1 MALTDFPI
9 FSMLRTRMDWAQARQ
24 RVLSENVANADTP
37 NYRPHDLVAPKFA
50 PATDSTPV
58 GVPPVILA
66 RTDAGHL
73 PAFAAGNP
81 AFRSVGT
88 GGVVN
93 LEQEMMKVAG
103 NTMDFQ
109 AVSALYTR
117 SLNLLKV
124 ALGKS
129 NNG

>member
-9 FSMLRTRMDWAQARQ
+9 FSMMRTRMDWAQARQ

-37 NYRPHDLVAPKFA
+37 NFRPQDLIAPKFV
-50 PATDSTPV
+50 PATGEAAA
-58 GVPPVILA
+58 GVAPVILA
-66 RTDAGHL
+66 RTEEGHL
-73 PAFAAGNP
+73 SAIAGGNP
-81 AFRSVGT
+81 SFRSVDT
-88 GGVVN
+88 GGAVN
-93 LEQEMMKVAG
+93 LEQEMMKVAS

-109 AVSALYTR
+109 AVSALYMR
-117 SLNLLKV
+117 SLNILKT

>member
-1 MALTDFPI
+1 MALTDLPI

-24 RVLSENVANADTP
+24 RLLSANVANADTP
-37 NYRPHDLVAPKFA
+37 NYRPHDLVAPKFVA
-50 PATDSTPV
+50 PTENAPP

-66 RTDAGHL
+66 RTEQGHM
-73 PAFAAGNP
+73 PGIAPGSP
-81 AFRSVGT
+81 TFRSVDT

-93 LEQEMMKVAG
+93 LEQEMMKVAS

-109 AVSALYTR
+109 AVSALYIR
-117 SLNLLKV
+117 SLNILKV